1 MKWLL
6 AAMLISLTNGS
17 SAQGSDILVLKKGN
31 GRTLHSY
38 FKGTNI
44 HFIDVSGHENAGI
57 IRKIDKDSV
66 FIQYQDIRMRYTM
79 WGTSVADTISTF
91 FHAYHYNE
99 IAAIMKPA
107 RSFGFIRNG
116 SLFIL
121 AGTGYS
127 LLHVVNAAIKKEQ
140 IDPATL
146 AVAGT
151 IALGGLLLQK
161 LQNNSYRIGRRFELK
176 YIDMKNR
183 P

>member
-1 MKWLL
+1 
-6 AAMLISLTNGS
+6 
-17 SAQGSDILVLKKGN
+17 
-31 GRTLHSY
+31 
-38 FKGTNI
+38 
-44 HFIDVSGHENAGI
+44 
-57 IRKIDKDSV
+57 
-66 FIQYQDIRMRYTM
+66 
-79 WGTSVADTISTF
+79 
-91 FHAYHYNE
+91 
-99 IAAIMKPA
+99 
-107 RSFGFIRNG
+107 
-116 SLFIL
+116 L